1 MNVSNN
7 SGQSCWYTDDSDLP
21 AAVGTSNRLA
31 SLLALAVLVAL
42 LLGCATTPLPPP
54 PSYQSSLL
62 FLNDYRFERNA
73 SNVVVGVRDM
83 GVVKDM
89 LKRIAD
95 LEAENS
101 ELRAK

>member
-1 MNVSNN
+1 
-7 SGQSCWYTDDSDLP
+7 
-21 AAVGTSNRLA
+21 
-31 SLLALAVLVAL
+31 
-42 LLGCATTPLPPP
+42 
-54 PSYQSSLL
+54 
-62 FLNDYRFERNA
+62 
-73 SNVVVGVRDM
+73 VVVGVRDM